1 MLCTPARPAA
11 PLAAIAALLA
21 LASSP
26 SEAQVRNESQYPF
39 VQGAP
44 AGDADARPGE
54 RPGAFRRDDDYRCEV
69 RIITSADG
77 ERVEI
82 RRCR

>member
-1 MLCTPARPAA
+1 MLCAPVHNAA
-11 PLAAIAALLA
+11 PLAAIVALLA
-21 LASSP
+21 FANSP
-26 SEAQVRNESQYPF
+26 SEAQVRNESQFPF

-44 AGDADARPGE
+44 AGAADARTGE
-54 RPGAFRRDDDYRCEV
+54 RPGAFRRDDDYRCEF
-69 RIITSADG
+69 RIITLEDG